1 MVQNKSYEIRGIRVW
16 EYSAEAP
23 VLSTAREAIALIG
36 DAMACGAKIVIV
48 PASCLAPEF
57 FHLRTGFAG
66 EVLQKFVTYGLRVTI
81 IGDVSTFSSN
91 SNALRDLIRE
101 SNRGTNAWFLA
112 DMDELSARLEA

>member
-36 DAMACGAKIVIV
+36 DAMACGAKIVMI

-57 FHLRTGFAG
+57 FQLRTGFAG
-66 EVLQKFVTYGLRVTI
+66 EVLQKFVTYGLRLTI
-81 IGDVSTFSSN
+81 IGDVSTFTSN

-101 SNRGTNAWFLA
+101 SNRGTDAWFLA
-112 DMDELSARLEA
+112 DIDELSARLEA